1 MSHHTLGIKHLKCS
15 VTLND
20 MIQFRLTSDSP
31 SNEKQSSKQP
41 VQESINRAMFL
52 NKIMLTQLGFLSN
65 MTTMRQIS

>member
-1 MSHHTLGIKHLKCS
+1 
-15 VTLND
+15 